1 MDSVK
6 CLLANKFVKETNN
19 APHIIYSPLSVA
31 ENYAGKKVKFDD
43 WKCFR
48 HFRKSGFKYMFKF
61 DLKSEYHHIE
71 VNENFSTAMFLFKR
85 IARPLLKYWHKHLIK
100 MACFLEDGLS
110 MPEPFSE
117 ATCNSNFVQET
128 LQKSGSLLHSEKSAW
143 EPQELIT

>member
-1 MDSVK
+1 
-6 CLLANKFVKETNN
+6 
-19 APHIIYSPLSVA
+19 
-31 ENYAGKKVKFDD
+31 
-43 WKCFR
+43 
-48 HFRKSGFKYMFKF
+48 MFKF
-61 DLKSEYHHIE
+61 DLKSEHHHIE

-143 EPQELIT
+143 EPQELITQLGVALDLRAKTFNISIQFALQSDTSYFSSSHQSALDFLLNHLL